1 MIIEMNQKLDAE
13 ERFDAVA
20 DLQRYLMEK
29 QYYIY
34 ATNWIQIVAIAPWFK
49 NYSFHYTHQIGQ
61 GTARAWVER

>member
-1 MIIEMNQKLDAE
+1 
-13 ERFDAVA
+13 
-20 DLQRYLMEK
+20 MEK

-61 GTARAWVER
+61 GLPERGSSSRSLASFH